1 MGEKLDAAVSAP
13 IPWLCKREMQGFAL
27 LGFALFQLF
36 RDLFKG
42 TSSLASCSGRIRSK
56 LDTLY

>member
-13 IPWLCKREMQGFAL
+13 IPWLCKRAM

-42 TSSLASCSGRIRSK
+42 ASSLASCSGRIRSK